1 MKSLAACLLGLLMLV
16 ACGGDESPTSAGNRD
31 NSTGDESP
39 TSAGNRD
46 NSTGDEKTFSLRD
59 NSTGDEKTFSLS
71 NGADMAFVWI
81 EPGVFSDGIAGSG
94 GGLR

>member
-16 ACGGDESPTSAGNRD
+16 ACG
-31 NSTGDESP
+31 GDESP

-81 EPGVFSDGIAGSG
+81 EPGVFQMGSPSSG
-94 GGLR
+94 GGALG